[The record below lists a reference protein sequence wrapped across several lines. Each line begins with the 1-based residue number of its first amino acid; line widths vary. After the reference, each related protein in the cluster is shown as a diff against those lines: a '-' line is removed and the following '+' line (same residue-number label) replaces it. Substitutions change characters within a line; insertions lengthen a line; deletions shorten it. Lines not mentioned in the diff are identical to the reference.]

1 MIKKG
6 YLIIISFNYFV
17 NDNRMRGDWHHLLT
31 FCKYL
36 FKKHVENTEPQ
47 VGVCRATGGGGR
59 GSLSKPGF
67 FISWHNFL
75 GKDLWETGNLL
86 SIFIWGEELFCKKVI
101 LVNVCLFCYRAVF
114 CSVNKTK

>member
-47 VGVCRATGGGGR
+47 VGVCRATGGGG
-59 GSLSKPGF
+59 GGQGKPEQTR
-67 FISWHNFL
+67 ILHFL
-75 GKDLWETGNLL
+75 
-86 SIFIWGEELFCKKVI
+86 
-101 LVNVCLFCYRAVF
+101 A
-114 CSVNKTK
+114 